1 MALLRRWPPV
11 LWLLV
16 YVGSI
21 FILNG
26 GNGKW
31 DTLELA
37 LGIGLAVLACLLAIY
52 LAVGPWPGRPRP
64 RWTGPLIGGVFA
76 FYAICAL
83 AAALFSGPTESIA
96 ALLAGVIPMTAA
108 ALWVA
113 TTRAKTRSGADR
125 RRDPAAADGD
135 DPFPGLG
142 PDDRRPLGDTPEA
155 HDEISPHDL
164 PRDHPGRR
172 AAERQADAAPEERDG
187 ARVRR

>member
-52 LAVGPWPGRPRP
+52 LAVGPWRGRP

-76 FYAICAL
+76 FYAVCAL
-83 AAALFSGPTESIA
+83 
-96 ALLAGVIPMTAA
+96 
-108 ALWVA
+108 
-113 TTRAKTRSGADR
+113 
-125 RRDPAAADGD
+125 PAA
-135 DPFPGLG
+135 PFSRPPGTIPPPPPGGL
-142 PDDRRPLGDTPEA
+142 PLTPPA
-155 HDEISPHDL
+155 PWL
-164 PRDHPGRR
+164 PP
-172 AAERQADAAPEERDG
+172 P
-187 ARVRR
+187 